1 MKKQVKKQIVSF
13 EDRVVMIMNS
23 EIEKLEV
30 KTVQSVREI
39 VKKVSAETGY
49 NTFSLA
55 YMYGVA

>member
-1 MKKQVKKQIVSF
+1 MKKQVKKQRVSF
-13 EDRVVMIMNS
+13 EDRVVMMMNS

-30 KTVQSVREI
+30 KTVSAVREI

-49 NTFSLA
+49 NLFSLA

>member
-1 MKKQVKKQIVSF
+1 MKKQVKKQRVSF
-13 EDRVVMIMNS
+13 EDKVVILMNS

-30 KTVQSVREI
+30 KTLQAIREI

-49 NTFSLA
+49 NMFSLA